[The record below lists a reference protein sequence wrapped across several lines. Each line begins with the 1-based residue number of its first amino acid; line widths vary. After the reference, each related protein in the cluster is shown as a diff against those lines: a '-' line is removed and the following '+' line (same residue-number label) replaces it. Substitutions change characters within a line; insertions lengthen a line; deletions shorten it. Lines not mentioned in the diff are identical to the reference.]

1 MIMIKY
7 VVMEIQTNTDDT
19 VGTLVS
25 AYNDRNEAES
35 AYHRVLSAAAVSLLP
50 VHAAIL
56 ATTDGGVLESRSY
69 THDEQE
75 A

>member
-1 MIMIKY
+1 MMMIKY
-7 VVMEIQTNTDDT
+7 VVIEIQTNADDT
-19 VGTLVS
+19 VGTLVNT
-25 AYNDRNEAES
+25 YDNRNEAES

-56 ATTDGGVLESRSY
+56 ATTDGGVLESRNY
-69 THDEQE
+69 IHDEQE